1 MFRISSILAPLALL
15 IFTVPPAV
23 AHEAHAASHAMGAH
37 AKAAAAPKTI
47 TGELVDTGCY
57 MAHSGHGEKHIP
69 CATKCIAQGMPMGL
83 LTSDGTLYLLTM
95 DHDNADPYND
105 LKTMAGKTVSVTG
118 TMVARGG
125 LKGLEVSSSKLAA
138 ASAGK

>member
-1 MFRISSILAPLALL
+1 MNRTLSILAMLALL
-15 IFTVPPAV
+15 AFTVPAI
-23 AHEAHAASHAMGAH
+23 AHEAAGHGTH
-37 AKAAAAPKTI
+37 AKAAGGSKTI

-83 LTSDGTLYLLTM
+83 LTTDGTVYLLTM

-105 LKTMAGKTVSVTG
+105 LKNMAGKMVSVTG

-125 LKGLEVSSSKLAA
+125 LKGLEVSSAKLAD
-138 ASAGK
+138 ASTSK

>member
-1 MFRISSILAPLALL
+1 MNRNSNILATLILLA
-15 IFTVPPAV
+15 FTVPAV
-23 AHEAHAASHAMGAH
+23 AHEAHPAGPSTGAH
-37 AKAAAAPKTI
+37 AKAAAGPKTI

-83 LTSDGTLYLLTM
+83 LTSDGTVYLLTM

-105 LKTMAGKTVSVTG
+105 LKSMAGKMVSVTG
-118 TMVARGG
+118 NMVSRGG
-125 LKGLEVSSSKLAA
+125 LKGLEVASSKLMA
-138 ASAGK
+138 ASASK